1 MRILYSATFALSCSL
16 FCGLALPALAQA
28 PFEQRVLMPGALDI
42 HGAAMDD
49 EGNYY
54 FASVTEDNDIQ
65 VTRLSATG
73 EHVWTNVYPFFTE
86 EGLYGDAI
94 RVNDDGIVVVG
105 YTLGAVTN
113 SRDGLIL
120 HIDLDGN
127 LVDAQRID
135 VLSSNAL
142 HYLGNTSDGGFI
154 ASGRA
159 DMGTG
164 NQYDMLL
171 AKLDGEGTML
181 WSKTYGSAG
190 WDWGYQPIELA
201 DGGFAVVGYA
211 DELGTGF
218 SPSGY
223 VVRTDALGNEMWA
236 RSVSSGIGVDELY
249 SIAEAADG
257 SIYVGGRSLGF
268 VVGGVTAFITKLT
281 STGDHVW
288 TRFMP
293 NGIEVAQLVPGADG
307 SVNWLAHPQFFPGG
321 GAGNGYDI
329 AWGKFAADG
338 TLLSAKYYG
347 TDGSDNGMA
356 LFPHADGSY
365 SIVGFTNAAVP
376 ARWDAQLIVTD
387 ANSDVDCNALEPE
400 IIWMPATA
408 IVAPF
413 TSTTG
418 SGFTAFPYTM
428 GQQEVAVSTYDPC
441 CVVAASFTSAMGGS
455 ALQWT
460 FTNTGTTGTYA
471 WAFGD
476 GQTSSEASPTH
487 TYAAA
492 GVYTVCLTTTDD
504 CGSATACA
512 TVDANTTGI
521 TDASGTISDLRVFP
535 VPANDR
541 IVLRAAERIGAYRV
555 LNAEGRLVATGSG
568 NLRTEMTVDVDRLP
582 QGLYTIEAQ
591 LANGAV
597 RYARVVVAR

>member
-1 MRILYSATFALSCSL
+1 MRILYSATLALSCSL
-16 FCGLALPALAQA
+16 LCGLALPARAQV
-28 PFEQRVLMPGALDI
+28 PFEQRLIMPGAIDI
-42 HGAAMDD
+42 HGATTDS

-54 FASVTEDNDIQ
+54 FASVNNDNDLQ

-73 EHVWTNVYPFFTE
+73 EHIWTNAYPFFTE
-86 EGLYGDAI
+86 EGIYGDAL
-94 RVNDDGIVVVG
+94 RVNENGLVLVG
-105 YTLGAVTN
+105 YTMGAVTN
-113 SRDGLIL
+113 SRDGVIL

-127 LVDAQRID
+127 LVNAQRID

-142 HYLGNTSDGGFI
+142 HYLSNTSDGGFI

-164 NQYDMLL
+164 NAYDFLL
-171 AKLDGEGTML
+171 AKLDADGAML

-190 WDWGYQPIELA
+190 WDWAYQPIELA
-201 DGGFAVVGYA
+201 DGGFAVVGYG

-223 VVRTDALGNEMWA
+223 VVRTDALGNELWA
-236 RSVSSGIGVDELY
+236 RSVSSGTSVDELY
-249 SIAEAADG
+249 CIAEAADG

-293 NGIEVAQLVPGADG
+293 NGIEVAQLITGTDG
-307 SVNWLAHPQFFPGG
+307 SVTWLAHPQFFPGG
-321 GAGNGYDI
+321 GGDYDI

-338 TLLSAKYYG
+338 TLLSTKYYG
-347 TDGSDNGMA
+347 TSGSDNGMA

-365 SIVGFTNAAVP
+365 SVLGFTNVTVP
-376 ARWDAQLIVTD
+376 TRWDAQLIVTD
-387 ANSDVDCNALEPE
+387 VNGDVDCNAMEPE
-400 IIWMPATA
+400 ITWTPATA
-408 IVAPF
+408 LVASF

-428 GQQEVAVSTYDPC
+428 GQQEVAVSAYNPC
-441 CVVAASFTSAMGGS
+441 CAVAASFTSAMGGS

-460 FTNTGTTGTYA
+460 FTNTGTTGTYT
-471 WAFGD
+471 WDFGD
-476 GQTSSEASPTH
+476 GQTSDAASPTH

-492 GVYTVCLTTTDD
+492 GIYTVCLTTTDD

-512 TVDANTTGI
+512 TVDANPTGI
-521 TDASGTISDLRVFP
+521 TDASGTTSDLRVFP

-555 LNAEGRLVATGSG
+555 LDAEGRLVAAGSA
-568 NLRTEMTVDVDRLP
+568 NLRTETTIDVDRLP

-597 RYARVVVAR
+597 RYVRAVVAR